1 MQCHSMALAAH
12 VHLTSSMSLQFA
24 LLSVSDRANLRAR
37 VCLSIASRLALSLSC
52 VIILLCRMTVCDHAG
67 WTDDFAA
74 NQDTVWVP
82 SNPV

>member
-12 VHLTSSMSLQFA
+12 VHLTTSMSLELA

-37 VCLSIASRLALSLSC
+37 VCLSIASRLAFSLSR
-52 VIILLCRMTVCDHAG
+52 VINLLCRMSACDHAG
-67 WTDDFAA
+67 WTDDFTA